1 MTATILFTA
10 TCLLFVMMVPTR
22 PHAQGQT
29 ETLRYKVLH
38 NEESIG
44 SLTVT
49 RTCNADSCTYHMS
62 TRVRTRL
69 LFTFTTASDEE
80 STLVNGSIVRSNFN
94 RNLNGKKIE
103 KTLYSTSNRYWM
115 KVNGEWRDLGQMPS
129 CPSSL
134 SLYHEEPRQHPC
146 LWSDNYM
153 ERLPVT
159 PAGLATWKVDY
170 PDGGNG
176 FFHYE
181 NGVASRIE
189 MHSTIYDYAIVL
201 EKKY

>member
-1 MTATILFTA
+1 MTTTILITA
-10 TCLLFVMMVPTR
+10 TCLLLLMLPAR
-22 PHAQGQT
+22 PAAQGST

-38 NEESIG
+38 NEEPIG

-80 STLVNGSIVRSNFN
+80 STLVNGTIVRSNFN
-94 RNLNGKKIE
+94 RNLNGRKTE
-103 KTLYSTSNRYWM
+103 KTMFSTTDHYWM
-115 KVNGEWRDLGQMPS
+115 KVNGEWLDLGQLPS

-134 SLYHEEPRQHPC
+134 SLYHEEPLQTPC
-146 LWSDNYM
+146 IWSDNYM
-153 ERLPVT
+153 NRLSVSPVDR
-159 PAGLATWKVDY
+159 ATWKVEY

-181 NGVASRIE
+181 HGVASRIE